1 MEVLLFVVAGIRREE
16 TESPDFLSKISAKTR
31 GAHPQPEKSEGQ
43 VKSPYQANNLQR
55 NLKNIYKNHSC
66 E

>member
-1 MEVLLFVVAGIRREE
+1 MLLFVVAGIRREE
-16 TESPDFLSKISAKTR
+16 TQLPDFLSKITAKTR

-43 VKSPYQANNLQR
+43 VKSPHQANNPQR
-55 NLKNIYKNHSC
+55 NLRNIYKNHTF